1 MNFPMTPKIKSRLLD
16 VMMGSVA
23 IAVGVIV
30 NALGNHWT
38 GAHLEFFGGIQSFD
52 YAWATTLFFV
62 PFVAGIPVALLYGFG
77 GKLLAMLPP
86 LILGGYNYLQV
97 YSGNIPVP
105 DGYILLPF
113 IYWALVVVVAME
125 FCAAGGLVGE
135 VIIKRTYGRSPK
147 NQEHLI
153 HKHRRDREEDE
164 VVPMVNKSSEVER

>member
-1 MNFPMTPKIKSRLLD
+1 MPPKIKSRLLD
-16 VMMGSVA
+16 VMMGFLA

-30 NALGNHWT
+30 NVLGNHWT

-97 YSGNIPVP
+97 YSGNVPVP
-105 DGYILLPF
+105 EGYILLPF
-113 IYWALVVVVAME
+113 IYWVLVVVVAME
-125 FCAAGGLVGE
+125 FCAVGGLVGE

-153 HKHRRDREEDE
+153 HKHRRDHEEDE
-164 VVPMVNKSSEVER
+164 IIPMVNKSSEVER

>member
-1 MNFPMTPKIKSRLLD
+1 MNLKIKSRLLD
-16 VMMGSVA
+16 VMMGFVA

-30 NALGNHWT
+30 NVLGNHWT

-52 YAWATTLFFV
+52 YSWATTLFFV
-62 PFVAGIPVALLYGFG
+62 PFIAGIPVALLYGFG

-86 LILGGYNYLQV
+86 LILGGYNYWQV
-97 YSGNIPVP
+97 YSGNAPVP
-105 DGYILLPF
+105 DGYTLLPF
-113 IYWALVVVVAME
+113 IYWVLVVVVAME
-125 FCAAGGLVGE
+125 FCSVGGLVGE
-135 VIIKRTYGRSPK
+135 IIIKRTYGRSPK